1 MIGFELDFEIKARF
15 RYRENRG
22 TYPERK
28 NNRRKYRN
36 GKVCCIFCMMWFRS
50 IWANY
55 ISIAKFKQRANHT
68 SKVKNFCY
76 KITLN

>member
-36 GKVCCIFCMMWFRS
+36 GKGVLHFL
-50 IWANY
+50 Y
-55 ISIAKFKQRANHT
+55 D
-68 SKVKNFCY
+68 VV
-76 KITLN
+76 